1 MAPVRQTHLGTWVG
15 KRYGY
20 GDWLQGSWAL
30 GPRVHL
36 RLAQEEAAGGA
47 GLAPV
52 SHLGS
57 LPWPNTDHL
66 SISRGTFLCPQPA
79 PPTLTLRLVTFGS
92 FLWIYT
98 TMITAAIKARL
109 GLRVTDAKSI

>member
-52 SHLGS
+52 AIWGLCHGPILTTYLSPGVPFSAPS
-57 LPWPNTDHL
+57 LLPLP
-66 SISRGTFLCPQPA
+66 
-79 PPTLTLRLVTFGS
+79 
-92 FLWIYT
+92 
-98 TMITAAIKARL
+98 
-109 GLRVTDAKSI
+109 

>member
-1 MAPVRQTHLGTWVG
+1 MKSLREFSVHNLGKTCWQWWSCARGTCKANPPGDLGGEEVWVG
-15 KRYGY
+15 GLAA
-20 GDWLQGSWAL
+20 GL
-30 GPRVHL
+30 RVHL

-52 SHLGS
+52 GHLGS

-79 PPTLTLRLVTFGS
+79 PPTLTLRA
-92 FLWIYT
+92 W
-98 TMITAAIKARL
+98 
-109 GLRVTDAKSI
+109 